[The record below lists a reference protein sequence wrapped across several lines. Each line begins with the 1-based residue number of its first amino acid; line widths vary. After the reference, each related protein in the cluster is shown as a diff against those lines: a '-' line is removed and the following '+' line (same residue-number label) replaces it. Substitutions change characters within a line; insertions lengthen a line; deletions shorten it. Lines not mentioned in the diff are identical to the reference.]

1 MRTPRDLLS
10 SSIELQTVGMS
21 DSFLDRNPLSFFHE
35 PVDLVLCP
43 FLLVAVIVKDVFAL
57 VEFRVVELAYYCA
70 IAVPRA
76 SFCIDAGPCFE
87 FLNPIDDEA
96 VTYGKLSVSTRFV

>member
-21 DSFLDRNPLSFFHE
+21 DSFIDRNPLSLFHE

-76 SFCIDAGPCFE
+76 SLCVDAGPCFE

-96 VTYGKLSVSTRFV
+96 VTYGELSVSTQLV